1 MLAEKDVFPEFDKD
15 NQQLV
20 DRVLIPE
27 LINVKTDDRKSGKN
41 YNSSQTNLYENIV
54 ESQQDS
60 ICRFKQDFTVT
71 FTNKAMRSLLVR
83 DQQDIIGTK
92 LLEMM
97 PQFLSPGFVNF
108 IQLDGEN
115 QPEVFRMRFDGPT
128 ESELWVEWS
137 KDHIWSEKSDMGEI
151 QIIGRDITYQKSLE
165 DELRLSQER
174 YYNMVDSRSE
184 LVICCSP
191 SAVLT
196 FVNRAFC
203 CFFNK
208 SQDEMMG
215 TSFLDLIYEPDREA
229 IRKLLMSMQKE
240 EPEVLFPWRI
250 IKPDGSIG
258 WQEWKSR
265 AIFDESGTMIELQAV
280 GWDISE
286 RLEMERAL
294 KESEAYYRAT
304 FESTGTAMMMYKY
317 DMNIILVNTE
327 FEKLSGYKREEI
339 EHKMKWTHFIDQ
351 RDLDMMISYHFQ
363 RQVDGRKVPD
373 NYEFRLRDRWDN
385 IKNVFLTV
393 AVIHENQ
400 AVVVSFMDIT
410 ERKKMEQAL
419 IQSERR
425 YLSILNACP
434 NELSIST
441 IDEGRFID
449 VNQQMCKT
457 MGRSHNEIIG
467 YTSLELGIW
476 VNPEDRAE
484 LVAML
489 KENGSVRNREY
500 TLRSKTGREIIAL
513 VSAEIYEV
521 EGKQCMILISNDI
534 SEKKQMERELAR
546 LDQLNLV
553 GEMAA
558 SLGHEVRNPMT
569 SVRGFLQLL
578 KEFESFEFYS
588 EYFNIMIEELDSANQ
603 IITEFLSMARH
614 KNVDLELRNLNS
626 IVMSVAP
633 LVKAD
638 AVAQDK
644 WLELQLNE
652 VVEIMLDEKEI
663 RQLICNLSRNG
674 LESMDAGKKLLI
686 KTYLKENK
694 IILSIKDEGN
704 GIPREVIDKIGVPF
718 FTTKEKGTGLGLPVC
733 YSIAARHKASIQLE
747 TSQAGTT
754 FFVSFDLPDS
764 EYC

>member
-1 MLAEKDVFPEFDKD
+1 MLAKKDVAQEINKD
-15 NQQLV
+15 NQQLLN
-20 DRVLIPE
+20 RLSIPE
-27 LINVKTDDRKSGKN
+27 LINIKTDNMETEKKH
-41 YNSSQTNLYENIV
+41 SSLHTNLYENIV
-54 ESQQDS
+54 EAQKDF
-60 ICRFKQDFTVT
+60 ICRVKPDFTVT

-83 DQQDIIGTK
+83 DQQDIIGIK

-97 PQFLSPGFVNF
+97 PQFLSSGFINF
-108 IQLDGEN
+108 IQLAGER
-115 QPEVFRMRFDGPT
+115 QPEVFRMRVDRT
-128 ESELWVEWS
+128 RESELWIEWS
-137 KDHIWSEKSDMGEI
+137 KDYIWSEKGDISEI
-151 QIIGRDITYQKSLE
+151 QIIGRDITYQKFLE

-174 YYNMVDSRSE
+174 YYNIVDSRSE

-191 SAVLT
+191 AVILT
-196 FVNRAFC
+196 FVNQAFC
-203 CFFNK
+203 RFFHK
-208 SQDEMMG
+208 SQDEMQG

-229 IRKLLMSMQKE
+229 IRKLLMNIKKE

-250 IKPDGSIG
+250 IKPDGSIA
-258 WQEWKSR
+258 WQEWNSR
-265 AIFDESGTMIELQAV
+265 AIFDESGTMIEIQAV

-294 KESEAYYRAT
+294 KESAAYYRAT

-327 FEKLSGYKREEI
+327 FERLSGYKREEI
-339 EHKMKWTHFIDQ
+339 EHKMKWTHFIDP

-363 RQVDGRKVPD
+363 RQVDRQKAPD
-373 NYEFRLRDRWDN
+373 NYEFRLRDRWGN
-385 IKNVFLTV
+385 MKNVFLTV

-419 IQSERR
+419 LQSEKR

-457 MGRSHNEIIG
+457 VGRSHNQIIG

-489 KENGSVRNREY
+489 KEKGSVRNREY

-513 VSAEIYEV
+513 VSAEIHEV
-521 EGKQCMILISNDI
+521 EGKQCMILIANDI
-534 SEKKQMERELAR
+534 SEKKQMEKELVR

-578 KEFESFEFYS
+578 KEHESFELYS
-588 EYFNIMIEELDSANQ
+588 EYFNLMIEELDCANQ

-626 IVMSVAP
+626 IIMSAAP
-633 LVKAD
+633 LIKAD
-638 AVAQDK
+638 AAAQDK

-652 VVEIMLDEKEI
+652 VIEIMLDEKEI
-663 RQLICNLSRNG
+663 RQLICNLARNG
-674 LESMDAGKKLLI
+674 LESMEAGKKIII
-686 KTYLKENK
+686 KTYRKENK
-694 IILSIKDEGN
+694 IILSVKDEGN

-733 YSIAARHKASIQLE
+733 YSIAARHQASIQLE
-747 TSQAGTT
+747 TSQTGTT
-754 FFVSFDLPDS
+754 FFVSFDLPDPI
-764 EYC
+764 